1 MKSSINGFNGGFMYI
16 RKTQDVYTVQGLYFG
31 NWEDETSEN
40 TRREAIERLKEYREN
55 MPEYAHRL
63 TKTREKIEG

>member
-1 MKSSINGFNGGFMYI
+1 MDLMGAIMYI

-40 TRREAIERLKEYREN
+40 TRKEAIERLKEYRAN

-63 TKTREKIEG
+63 IKTREKIEG